1 MEGFGIIVVLFDVA
15 VDGGLEVNDRVE
27 DAAFEAPAGERGEE
41 ALDGVD
47 PGGRCRGEMKGPAR
61 MAGEPGQHLGMFVG
75 GVVVGDGVDRLSAGT
90 ARSIALRK
98 RMNS

>member
-1 MEGFGIIVVLFDVA
+1 
-15 VDGGLEVNDRVE
+15 
-27 DAAFEAPAGERGEE
+27 
-41 ALDGVD
+41 
-47 PGGRCRGEMKGPAR
+47 MKGPAR
-61 MAGEPGQHLGMFVG
+61 MAGEPGQHLGMLVG